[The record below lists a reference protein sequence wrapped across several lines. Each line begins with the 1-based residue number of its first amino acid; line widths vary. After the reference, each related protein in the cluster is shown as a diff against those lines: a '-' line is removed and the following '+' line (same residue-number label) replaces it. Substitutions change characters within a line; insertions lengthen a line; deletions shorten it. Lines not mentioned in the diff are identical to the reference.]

1 MPKTEMIVMDVFR
14 GELRDLSVLSNS
26 FAAKAQIKSNS
37 TAGKNNIISVN
48 VSLGVVSRSTYGKS
62 VQWFLKKEKP
72 LKDF

>member
-1 MPKTEMIVMDVFR
+1 MDVFR

-48 VSLGVVSRSTYGKS
+48 VSLGVVSRSRYLRQIGS
-62 VQWFLKKEKP
+62 VVPKKRKTT
-72 LKDF
+72 